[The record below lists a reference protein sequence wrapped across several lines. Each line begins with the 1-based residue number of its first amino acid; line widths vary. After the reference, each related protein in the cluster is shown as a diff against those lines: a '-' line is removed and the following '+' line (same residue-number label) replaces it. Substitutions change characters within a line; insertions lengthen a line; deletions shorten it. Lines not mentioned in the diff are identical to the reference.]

1 MRLPL
6 LIPALLAAL
15 ALPSAARADDD
26 FTYIPST
33 GPTIT
38 FTLSSSQIYNVSP
51 YNAIQYDG
59 VHFSNGSTGAVNLF
73 NPAFAAEYSGTPQD
87 ISLGSTESSP
97 GAGNSFGANFD
108 GAQIFL
114 GDIGD
119 NAHFV
124 PTFAPGIFHLTGFP
138 AGVQPATAVLC
149 VDIACNVNSMP
160 SPTPEPNTLYLVG
173 SGALGLFGMGRRFR
187 KA

>member
-6 LIPALLAAL
+6 LIPALLTAL
-15 ALPSAARADDD
+15 ALPSAARADDF
-26 FTYIPST
+26 FTYIPDN
-33 GPTIT
+33 GPAIT
-38 FTLSSSQIYNVSP
+38 FTLSPSQIFNVSLFD
-51 YNAIQYDG
+51 AIQYDG
-59 VHFSNGSTGAVNLF
+59 VVFSNGSTGAVTLNT
-73 NPAFAAEYSGTPQD
+73 PAFATIFSGTPQD
-87 ISLGSTESSP
+87 ISLGSAESSP

-138 AGVQPATAVLC
+138 AGVHPATAILC
-149 VDIACNVNSMP
+149 VDTACSVTP
-160 SPTPEPNTLYLVG
+160 TPTPEPSSLYLFG
-173 SGALGLFGMGRRFR
+173 SGALGLLGMARRFR

>member
-6 LIPALLAAL
+6 LIPALLTAL
-15 ALPSAARADDD
+15 ALPSAALADDF
-26 FTYIPST
+26 FTYIPDN
-33 GPTIT
+33 GPAIT
-38 FTLSSSQIYNVSP
+38 FTLSSSQIFNVSP
-51 YNAIQYDG
+51 YNAVQYNG
-59 VHFSNGSTGAVNLF
+59 VVFSNGSTGAVTLNT
-73 NPAFAAEYSGTPQD
+73 PAFSTIYSGTPQD

-114 GDIGD
+114 GDIG
-119 NAHFV
+119 NNVHFV

-138 AGVQPATAVLC
+138 AGVHPATAILC
-149 VDIACNVNSMP
+149 VDIACNATSA
-160 SPTPEPNTLYLVG
+160 PTPEPSALYLFG
-173 SGALGLFGMGRRFR
+173 SGALGLLGVARRFR